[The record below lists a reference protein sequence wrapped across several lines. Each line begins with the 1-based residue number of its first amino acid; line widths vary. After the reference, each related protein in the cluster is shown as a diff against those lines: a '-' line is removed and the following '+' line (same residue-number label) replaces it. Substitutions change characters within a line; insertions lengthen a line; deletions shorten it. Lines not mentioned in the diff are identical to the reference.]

1 MRDELDRQISHRTD
15 RTCLAI
21 LLCSLL
27 GGSLLIWGV
36 ARLLGGG

>member
-1 MRDELDRQISHRTD
+1 MSDLDKQISNKTD
-15 RTCLAI
+15 RTCLTI

-36 ARLLGGG
+36 SRLLGGG